1 VFSVREVSRQEVQ
14 DLMKQGVQVVDVLP
28 TEEFQDDHLPG
39 AINLP
44 LGRIETEARRA
55 LGPSRPVVVYCWGG
69 RNASRPRAGDVARRE
84 VPTCRLD
91 ESIGEVR
98 ERVRAAGW
106 NACVVVNDERV
117 VLGLLRAEELRRGDE
132 PIERVMRPGPS
143 TFRPHVPIE
152 ELAHHMIHH
161 DLPAS
166 PVTTSDGRL
175 VGLLRREDAARVAL
189 EQIRT
194 QQAEHKAADDIH

>member
-1 VFSVREVSRQEVQ
+1 MAGEL
-14 DLMKQGVQVVDVLP
+14 DWLAAGLP
-28 TEEFQDDHLPG
+28 TE
-39 AINLP
+39 
-44 LGRIETEARRA
+44 
-55 LGPSRPVVVYCWGG
+55 G
-69 RNASRPRAGDVARRE
+69 RNASRPRAGEVAQRD
-84 VPTCRLD
+84 VPTCLLD

-106 NACVVVNDERV
+106 NACVVVNDQRV
-117 VLGLLRAEELRRGDE
+117 VLGLLRAEELRRGQDE
-132 PIERVMRPGPS
+132 SIEQMMRPGPS

-189 EQIRT
+189 VQTRA
-194 QQAEHKAADDIH
+194 QQADHTAADDIH

>member
-1 VFSVREVSRQEVQ
+1 MDGEL
-14 DLMKQGVQVVDVLP
+14 DWLAAGLP
-28 TEEFQDDHLPG
+28 TE
-39 AINLP
+39 
-44 LGRIETEARRA
+44 
-55 LGPSRPVVVYCWGG
+55 G
-69 RNASRPRAGDVARRE
+69 RNASRPRAGEVARRDA
-84 VPTCRLD
+84 PTCRLD

-117 VLGLLRAEELRRGDE
+117 VLGLLRAEELRRGQDE
-132 PIERVMRPGPS
+132 SIERVMRPGPS

-175 VGLLRREDAARVAL
+175 VGLLRREDAARVAR
-189 EQIRT
+189 EQTRA
-194 QQAEHKAADDIH
+194 QQADHKAADDIH